1 MDQVDDL
8 VPRFGDVEC
17 RICQKVTCRSLYRRL
32 KNGAPD
38 ERVPCPLASVSALA
52 VDRDAE
58 LLAPPWSGEQLELW
72 PLPADKP
79 A

>member
-1 MDQVDDL
+1 MDQVNNFISALRDI
-8 VPRFGDVEC
+8 EC
-17 RICQKVTCRSLYRRL
+17 RICQKITCRSLYSRL
-32 KNGAPD
+32 KNGTTD
-38 ERVPCPLASVSALA
+38 ERVPCPLAGVGILA
-52 VDRDAE
+52 VDGDAE